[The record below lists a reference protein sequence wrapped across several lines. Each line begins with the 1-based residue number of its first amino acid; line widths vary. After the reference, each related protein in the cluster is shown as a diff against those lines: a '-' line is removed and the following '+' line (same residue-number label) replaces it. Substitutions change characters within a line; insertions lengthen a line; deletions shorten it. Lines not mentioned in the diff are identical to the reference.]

1 VTQSYFNFFANNLY
15 QFDFSKFYIYPNK
28 LIKIKNYSLQIAKP
42 KAQKKLN
49 PNAELTY
56 PSAQTTWKTAGYRSM
71 TGKAH

>member
-1 VTQSYFNFFANNLY
+1 VIQSYFNFFQTIYLNLI
-15 QFDFSKFYIYPNK
+15 FHSFIFPNK